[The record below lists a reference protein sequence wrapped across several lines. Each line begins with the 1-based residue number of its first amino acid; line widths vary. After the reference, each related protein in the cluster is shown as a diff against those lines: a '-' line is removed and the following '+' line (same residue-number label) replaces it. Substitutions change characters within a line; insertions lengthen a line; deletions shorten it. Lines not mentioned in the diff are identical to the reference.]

1 MRNMDGG
8 QVQKYWLQQPYT
20 YSWAP
25 VNMLNYSN
33 PYTAPVT
40 TSTFQSVPN
49 SSLPTSWSLSSPNLD
64 NVANLNNET
73 KKDLTHQ
80 ETPFQYPKLRPS
92 SGSKMLTDIQ
102 EQPESPKEIVQTF
115 NRSPITKQAKR
126 RVQNRI
132 AQKLFRKRKQE
143 HVETLEK
150 QVIYLKQQLE
160 LCRQENNCLHGLSSH
175 NLDNL

>member
-1 MRNMDGG
+1 M
-8 QVQKYWLQQPYT
+8 YWLQQPYT

-25 VNMLNYSN
+25 VNMLNHSN

-49 SSLPTSWSLSSPNLD
+49 SSLPSSWPLSSPSLD

-73 KKDLTHQ
+73 NRKSLTHQ
-80 ETPFQYPKLRPS
+80 EPSFQYSNLCPS
-92 SGSKMLTDIQ
+92 PGSKMLTDIQ
-102 EQPESPKEIVQTF
+102 EQPESPKEIVQTC
-115 NRSPITKQAKR
+115 NWSPITKQAKR
-126 RVQNRI
+126 RVQNRA

-143 HVETLEK
+143 HIETLEK
-150 QVIYLKQQLE
+150 QVTYLEQQLE

-175 NLDNL
+175 ILDNL